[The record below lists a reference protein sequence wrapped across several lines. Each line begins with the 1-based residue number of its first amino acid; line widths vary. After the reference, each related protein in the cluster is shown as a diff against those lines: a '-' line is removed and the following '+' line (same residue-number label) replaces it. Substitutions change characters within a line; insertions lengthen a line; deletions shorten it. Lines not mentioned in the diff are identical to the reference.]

1 MASKFRIMSLTAIV
15 GLALVSGAQTQG
27 YPQITVIVRAS
38 AGIPIDLISDAEDPA
53 TRTFEKAGVPVQW
66 LNCFHR
72 DGDFLEQ
79 ACAAPL
85 TSADL
90 VIQVVPRAQ
99 NAADSVFGVSF
110 VDADGGVFADIF
122 FDRVKQLHAQ
132 NPQISFSR
140 LLGSVIAH
148 ELGHL
153 LLGEHSHSS
162 GGLMQ
167 AHWRSEQLKRM
178 EMGNLLFDAT
188 AAAQLRSRAAILRA
202 RTRPEILASDAGN

>member
-1 MASKFRIMSLTAIV
+1 
-15 GLALVSGAQTQG
+15 
-27 YPQITVIVRAS
+27 
-38 AGIPIDLISDAEDPA
+38 
-53 TRTFEKAGVPVQW
+53 
-66 LNCFHR
+66 
-72 DGDFLEQ
+72 
-79 ACAAPL
+79 
-85 TSADL
+85 
-90 VIQVVPRAQ
+90 
-99 NAADSVFGVSF
+99 
-110 VDADGGVFADIF
+110 
-122 FDRVKQLHAQ
+122 
-132 NPQISFSR
+132 